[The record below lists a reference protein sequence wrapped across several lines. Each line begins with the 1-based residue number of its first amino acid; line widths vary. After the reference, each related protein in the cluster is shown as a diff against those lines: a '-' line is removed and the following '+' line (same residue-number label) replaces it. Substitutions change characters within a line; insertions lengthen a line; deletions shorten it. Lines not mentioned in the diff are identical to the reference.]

1 MLKTNK
7 KIKIKKKTSSNKH
20 FNKWVKYK
28 NTMIFS
34 KGFIEFTFHYIIAT
48 LSKMPFLNVFLL
60 HDGIYPTDM
69 SPIPSGS

>member
-1 MLKTNK
+1 
-7 KIKIKKKTSSNKH
+7 
-20 FNKWVKYK
+20 
-28 NTMIFS
+28 MIFS